1 CVNGGDLVVGKNEI
15 EEFKVLLLTPRI
27 SRPWHH
33 DASLLDM
40 PAQHNLVFSFTV
52 ALCGIAQHRK
62 FLQVQI
68 TAGGRISTN
77 HNVVFSIG
85 RQVIRLAGYWVNLD
99 LVEGNLKS
107 RIRYCLKVGGFEI
120 GHAPGA
126 NQPGID
132 EFYQRGTRLYVIAQL
147 RIWPVNQHQIKVL
160 ETGFAKA
167 VFDPGTHGCNV
178 TKICIDQFRGHKQFV
193 AWY

>member
-1 CVNGGDLVVGKNEI
+1 
-15 EEFKVLLLTPRI
+15 
-27 SRPWHH
+27 
-33 DASLLDM
+33 
-40 PAQHNLVFSFTV
+40 
-52 ALCGIAQHRK
+52 
-62 FLQVQI
+62 
-68 TAGGRISTN
+68 
-77 HNVVFSIG
+77 
-85 RQVIRLAGYWVNLD
+85 NLD
-99 LVEGNLKS
+99 LDEGNLKS

-147 RIWPVNQHQIKVL
+147 RIWPANQHQIKVL

-193 AWY
+193 AWYRGLTDCFTHGVFIAVFLGGINVAVTVVDGHGHHVGGFFTGYGPGAQPNLWDLDTGDTGAGQREVWNRRSHNAPSSCCVPAVLSRCSSM